1 MGNPKSTSRD
11 MSLHDSSRYRVAI
24 LCGGR
29 GSRLGPL
36 TERVPK
42 ALAMLDGRPILD
54 HILDFY
60 GNKGI
65 SAATLCVGYK
75 AEEIRRHFAAK
86 TPGMELTYSDA
97 GLQASILQRVTRLL
111 EFGEDR
117 FLVSYC
123 DTFID
128 LDLEGLLE
136 SHVRSRA
143 QVTIVTAKIRNPFGV
158 VSVDNSGWVGSFVE
172 KPIFNYYIGC
182 FVMERSAL
190 DFATPEM
197 VDSEDGS
204 GLVAFFNKLGEKR
217 MLAAFDHTGLQITFN
232 TEPERQAAESHLVK
246 YYTFSEEK

>member
-1 MGNPKSTSRD
+1 MTAQDISGRQ
-11 MSLHDSSRYRVAI
+11 LAI
-24 LCGGR
+24 LCGGK
-29 GSRLGPL
+29 GLRLRPT
-36 TERVPK
+36 TEHIPK
-42 ALAMLDGRPILD
+42 ALAELDGRPILD
-54 HILDFY
+54 HLLDFY
-60 GNKGI
+60 QAKGLTEVI
-65 SAATLCVGYK
+65 LCVGYK
-75 AEEIRRHFAAK
+75 ADRIKEHYSKSPRGIAIR
-86 TPGMELTYSDA
+86 YSDA
-97 GLQASILQRVTRLL
+97 GENAGILKRVCKL
-111 EFGEDR
+111 EDFDGRR
-117 FLVSYC
+117 FVVSYC

-128 LDLEGLLE
+128 LNLEGLLE
-136 SHVRSRA
+136 SHIGSGA

-158 VSVDNSGWVGSFVE
+158 VAVDNSGWVGSFVE